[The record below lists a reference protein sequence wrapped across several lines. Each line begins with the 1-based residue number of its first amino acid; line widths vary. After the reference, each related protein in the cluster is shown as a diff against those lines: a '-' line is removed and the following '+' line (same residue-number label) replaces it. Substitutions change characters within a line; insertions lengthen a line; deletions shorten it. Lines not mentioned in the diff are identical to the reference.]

1 METAGGLAMCRNT
14 RPAGFT
20 LVELLV
26 VIAIIGIIIG
36 LLLPAVQM
44 AREQGRRGACVNN
57 LLQLGKGVI
66 AYEGRQNFIPGWRNA
81 SVSGTGGPTYAWP
94 VVMLPFVERRDLYR
108 SFESGTA
115 APSTISLFLCASRA
129 FHQSLAAPLAYAGN
143 CGSGTGVKGDGVML
157 DTTVG
162 KLGFDFIGRGD
173 GTSSTL
179 LLTERCGTTVGRLAD
194 WAAAQATP
202 YVNTAIGHPGA
213 VHVAAPGLARVIN
226 APATVANGQ
235 FRYPSSPHSG
245 GVNVV
250 FCDGHVGFLRNAI
263 SGNVYSQLLTS
274 NVEVAS
280 AAVASLPALNE
291 ADYR

>member
-1 METAGGLAMCRNT
+1 MRRTI

-26 VIAIIGIIIG
+26 VLAIIGIIIA

-44 AREQGRRGACVNN
+44 AREQGRRGACVPN
-57 LLQLGKGVI
+57 LLQLGRGVI

-94 VVMLPFVERRDLYR
+94 VILLPFVERRDLYR

-129 FHQSLAAPLAYAGN
+129 VDKSLAAPLAYAGN
-143 CGSGTGVKGDGVML
+143 CGSGTTVKGDGVML

-162 KLGFDFIGRGD
+162 RIGFDFIGRGD
-173 GTSSTL
+173 GTSSTVL
-179 LLTERCGTTVGRLAD
+179 LAERCGITIGTLAD

-202 YVNTAIGHPGA
+202 YVNTAIGHPGV
-213 VHVAAPGLARVIN
+213 VHVGAPGLTRVVN
-226 APATVANGQ
+226 APTSVASGQ

-250 FCDGHVGFLRNAI
+250 FCDGHTGFLRNTI
-263 SGNVYSQLLTS
+263 SGNVYAQLLTS
-274 NVEVAS
+274 NREAAS
-280 AAVASLPALNE
+280 AAVATLPALNE
-291 ADYR
+291 ADFK

>member
-1 METAGGLAMCRNT
+1 MRSPNK
-14 RPAGFT
+14 PAAFT

-26 VIAIIGIIIG
+26 VLAIIGIIIG

-44 AREQGRRGACVNN
+44 AREQGRRGACTNN

-66 AYEGRQNFIPGWRNA
+66 AYEGRQNFVPGWRNA
-81 SVSGTGGPTYAWP
+81 SASGTGGATYGWP
-94 VVMLPFVERRDLYR
+94 VIMLPFVERRDLYR

-129 FHQSLAAPLAYAGN
+129 VDKSVAAPLAYAGN
-143 CGSGTGVKGDGVML
+143 CGSGTTVKGDGVML

-162 KLGFDFIGRGD
+162 KLGFDFISRGD
-173 GTSSTL
+173 GTSSTVL
-179 LLTERCGTTVGRLAD
+179 FSERCGTTVGTLAD

-202 YVNTAIGHPGA
+202 YVNTAIGHPGV
-213 VHVAAPGLARVIN
+213 VHVGAPGIARVIN
-226 APATVANGQ
+226 APTTVTSGQ

-245 GVNVV
+245 GASVV
-250 FCDGHVGFLRNAI
+250 FCDGHTGFLRNAI

-274 NVEVAS
+274 NVENAS
-280 AAVASLPALNE
+280 ATVATLPALNE
-291 ADYR
+291 SDFK

>member
-1 METAGGLAMCRNT
+1 MRRTI

-26 VIAIIGIIIG
+26 VLAIIGIIIA

-44 AREQGRRGACVNN
+44 AREQGRRGACVPN
-57 LLQLGKGVI
+57 LLQLGRGVI

-94 VVMLPFVERRDLYR
+94 VILLPFVERRDLYR

-129 FHQSLAAPLAYAGN
+129 VDKSLAAPLAYAGN
-143 CGSGTGVKGDGVML
+143 CGSGTTVKGDGVML

-162 KLGFDFIGRGD
+162 RLGFDFISRGD
-173 GTSSTL
+173 GTSSTV

-194 WAAAQATP
+194 WTAAQATP
-202 YVNTAIGHPGA
+202 YVNTAIGHPGV
-213 VHVAAPGLARVIN
+213 VHVGAPGLARVIN
-226 APATVANGQ
+226 APTTVVSGQ
-235 FRYPSSPHSG
+235 FRYPSSPHPG
-245 GVNVV
+245 GGNVV
-250 FCDGHVGFLRNAI
+250 FCDGHLGFLRNAI

-274 NVEVAS
+274 NGEIAS
-280 AAVASLPALNE
+280 PAVATLPALNE
-291 ADYR
+291 ADYK